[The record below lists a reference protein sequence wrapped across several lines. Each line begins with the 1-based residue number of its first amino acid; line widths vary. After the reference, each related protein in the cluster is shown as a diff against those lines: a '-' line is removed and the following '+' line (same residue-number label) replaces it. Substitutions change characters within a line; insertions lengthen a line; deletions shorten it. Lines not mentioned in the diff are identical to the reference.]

1 VCSSI
6 IVLCPLLIFVLKHK
20 LLFYTIELIKFQVSY
35 VDLEKFAVVV
45 LTCRRTIK
53 IDKLQGYC
61 YDLGKLYCNGIFVI

>member
-1 VCSSI
+1 VPTSHFCSETY
-6 IVLCPLLIFVLKHK
+6 
-20 LLFYTIELIKFQVSY
+20 LFYTMELIKFQVSY

-53 IDKLQGYC
+53 IDKLQGYW